1 MGRNASMSGEDDT
14 TDTHSAMAAL
24 YRSPELR
31 GFIFARLRNQ
41 ADADDVLHETLVRV
55 LRRIKSH
62 RIVAPLGYAIRIAQN
77 LMRDL
82 HRKKSFFVEDV
93 SGEAVSEMPLQDE
106 QLDQRQRMAH
116 FMRALDDMPPLRRKV
131 FLMRRLDGL
140 GHDAIGKRLG
150 LSPAAVEKHVTR
162 ALSDLRG
169 TLAREV
175 PCP

>member
-1 MGRNASMSGEDDT
+1 MSGEDDT
-14 TDTHSAMAAL
+14 AETHAAMAAL

-41 ADADDVLHETLVRV
+41 ADADDVLHETIARV

-62 RIVAPLGYAIRIAQN
+62 GIVAPLGYAIRIAQN

-82 HRKKSFFVEDV
+82 HRKKLSFVDDV
-93 SGEAVSEMPLQDE
+93 CGETASDHPLQDE
-106 QLDQRQRMAH
+106 QLDQRRRMAA

-140 GHDAIGKRLG
+140 GHDVIGERLG
-150 LSPAAVEKHVTR
+150 LSSSAVEKHVTR
-162 ALSDLRG
+162 ALSELRDA
-169 TLAREV
+169 LAREV